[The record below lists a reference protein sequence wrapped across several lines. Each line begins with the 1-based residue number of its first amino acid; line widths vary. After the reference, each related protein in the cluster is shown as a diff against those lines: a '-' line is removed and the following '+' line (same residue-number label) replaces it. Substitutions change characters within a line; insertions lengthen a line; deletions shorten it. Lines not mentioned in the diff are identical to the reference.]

1 MDTYKKIR
9 VAYFCLE
16 NNTLKSDAVL
26 VLNLSLTEYYDI

>member
-16 NNTLKSDAVL
+16 NNTLKSHIVL
-26 VLNLSLTEYYDI
+26 VLNLSLPEYYNI